1 MRNGTQLERSPQ
13 APRTREQRELDYVT
27 VARLYCE
34 GKSMREISKV
44 VGVAPS
50 QILGDLRTI
59 RARWRADANISIEQA
74 TARELAKIDNLE
86 REYWDAWTRSRA
98 DAETN
103 AQEIVDVPIVQKGV
117 AIPAQRRLV
126 RKQTEQRDGNA
137 RFLEGVQWCIDRRIK
152 LLGLDAPIKVDIT
165 ERIRER
171 AIAAGLDPDR
181 AVAAAERI
189 LRERAAAQAT
199 S

>member
-1 MRNGTQLERSPQ
+1 MNVTRTERH
-13 APRTREQRELDYVT
+13 APPRSREQREADYVT

-34 GKSMREISKV
+34 GKTLREIAKV
-44 VGVAPS
+44 IGVVAS
-50 QILGDLRTI
+50 QALGDLRVV
-59 RARWRADANISIEQA
+59 RARWRADANLKMEEA

-86 REYWDAWTRSRA
+86 REYWDAWSRSREN
-98 DAETN
+98 AETN
-103 AQEIVDVPIVQKGV
+103 SQEIVDVPIIQKGV

-126 RKQTEQRDGNA
+126 RKQTENRDGNP
-137 RFLEGVQWCIDRRIK
+137 RFLEGIQWCIDRRIK
-152 LLGLDAPIKVDIT
+152 LLGLDAPVKVDIT
-165 ERIRER
+165 DRIRER

-199 S
+199 A